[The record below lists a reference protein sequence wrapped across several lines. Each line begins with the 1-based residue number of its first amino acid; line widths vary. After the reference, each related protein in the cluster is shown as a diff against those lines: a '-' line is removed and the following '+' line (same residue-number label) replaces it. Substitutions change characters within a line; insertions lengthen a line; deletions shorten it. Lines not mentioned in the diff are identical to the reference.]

1 VGITSPCR
9 AAERLSYR
17 LVSVVPVVGLARTEQ
32 VRSVRRFPTWLLG
45 RYEISLGQ
53 RLIWR
58 RVIVL
63 VLVIAN

>member
-1 VGITSPCR
+1 M
-9 AAERLSYR
+9 
-17 LVSVVPVVGLARTEQ
+17 VGLARTEQ